1 MVRVLPAE
9 KAYLGYRL
17 KLTEVAW
24 EQISKQERRAS
35 VNAPDG
41 RGGTTYLAKWTK
53 PVMLADE
60 VWGKGDRK

>member
-1 MVRVLPAE
+1 M
-9 KAYLGYRL
+9 GYRL

-24 EQISKQERRAS
+24 EQISKQERRAR
-35 VNAPDG
+35 VNTPDG
-41 RGGTTYLAKWTK
+41 RGGTTYLTKCTK